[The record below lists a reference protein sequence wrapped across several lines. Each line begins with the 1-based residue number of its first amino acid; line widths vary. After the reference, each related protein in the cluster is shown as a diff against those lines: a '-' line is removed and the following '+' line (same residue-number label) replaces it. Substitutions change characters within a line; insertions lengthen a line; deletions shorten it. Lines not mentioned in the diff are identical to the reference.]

1 MKKRRNSLIIN
12 LLRRFLAEREGFEPP
27 APLSAAV
34 FKTAVIDHSTI
45 SPDELL
51 SLAGCLVALFGCKDR
66 GIFCNMQGMGR
77 KIWAVLGILL
87 GGVLGV
93 GGFEGLLEALL
104 GDREGVGRV

>member
-1 MKKRRNSLIIN
+1 MN
-12 LLRRFLAEREGFEPP
+12 LLKPYIAEREGFEPP

-66 GIFCNMQGMGR
+66 GIFCNMQGMGW
-77 KIWAVLGILL
+77 KIWAVLGIL
-87 GGVLGV
+87 LGV
-93 GGFEGLLEALL
+93 GGFEGLLEAVL
-104 GDREGVGRV
+104 GNRGGVGGGVRGA

>member
-1 MKKRRNSLIIN
+1 MFI
-12 LLRRFLAEREGFEPP
+12 AEREGFEPP

-87 GGVLGV
+87 GV
-93 GGFEGLLEALL
+93 GEALKGFWRL
-104 GDREGVGRV
+104 CWGIERGWGRV